1 VSSNTGYTPWTL
13 TMPAGS
19 VQEWQF
25 TFTVPATS
33 ALYNIT
39 SIAGWEWV
47 VRANPGDTG
56 TPLIS
61 ITTTPSA
68 PGSLTVNNALSQ
80 VLLTVNPAAT
90 AGMAAG
96 QYAQALWSSP
106 STSSAFCWL
115 AGALILQA
123 APQP

>member
-13 TMPAGS
+13 TMPVGS

-25 TFTVPATS
+25 TFTVPMTG
-33 ALYNIT
+33 ALY
-39 SIAGWEWV
+39 SIVGFTWEFV
-47 VRANPGDTG
+47 VRVNPGDTG

-68 PGSLTVNNALSQ
+68 PGTLTVNTLLSQ
-80 VLLTVNPAAT
+80 VLLMVNPAAT

-96 QYAQALWSSP
+96 QYTQALWSNP

-115 AGALILQA
+115 SGPLILQA